1 MKIAVY
7 AMALNEA
14 AHVDRWAASA
24 VDADYRVVADTGST
38 DSTVS
43 LLRDAG
49 VTVTSIAVRP
59 WRFDTARNAALA
71 LVPAD
76 ADICIALDLDA
87 FLPSGWRTI
96 LEKHWTPQTTRL
108 WHTYHYL
115 NNTGAVMRTWL
126 HGKVHTRCNYRW
138 YRAVHEDLVHV
149 RDAGVDH
156 TCNQFIINEIQDSAK
171 DRTSYR
177 LLLQVAVEEDPSDSQ
192 AWYWLAREHES
203 AGDAENAGQAYRRY
217 LELPSGQPLLRSESM
232 LRLAWLEPADYR
244 AWLFK
249 AMLETQSRP
258 DLWLGMAERF
268 HQAGDW
274 ADLLWACTW
283 GLEQIREGAGSGLP
297 EASPAARLY
306 DLGAIAALRQGLG
319 TRALA
324 LGLEAV
330 RLSPS
335 DPRLLS
341 NIHYYE
347 AAARTERGTTA

>member
-7 AMALNEA
+7 TMALNEA
-14 AHVDRWAASA
+14 AHVDRWAASS

-43 LLRDAG
+43 LLRGAG
-49 VTVTSIAVRP
+49 VSVTGIAVRP

-87 FLPSGWRTI
+87 FLPAGWRTI
-96 LEKHWTPQTTRL
+96 LEQHWTPQTTRL
-108 WHTYHYL
+108 WHTNQYL
-115 NNTGAVMRTWL
+115 NDAGALIRTWL

-138 YRAVHEDLVHV
+138 YRAVHEDLLHI

-156 TCNQFIINEIQDSAK
+156 TCTQFIINEIQDSAK

-177 LLLQVAVEEDPSDSQ
+177 SLLEVAVKEDPNDSQ
-192 AWYWLAREHES
+192 AWYWLAREHET
-203 AGDAENAGQAYRRY
+203 AGDARNAGQAYRRF
-217 LELPSGQPLLRSESM
+217 LELPSGPPLLRSELM
-232 LRLAWLEPADYR
+232 LRLAWLEPEDYR

-249 AMLETQSRP
+249 AMLETPSRL
-258 DLWLGMAERF
+258 DAWLGLAERF

-274 ADLLWACTW
+274 ADLLWACTR
-283 GLEQIREGAGSGLP
+283 GLEQMLDAAGSGQS

-319 TRALA
+319 IKALA
-324 LGLEAV
+324 MGLEAV

-335 DPRLLS
+335 DHRLRS
-341 NIHYYE
+341 NMQYYE
-347 AAARTERGTTA
+347 AAARTERGSTA